1 MKKQLAD
8 AKKACLERLMT
19 TGAKDVFAKAL
30 AVESHQTYT
39 RYDLIH
45 KAR

>member
-1 MKKQLAD
+1 MKKQNLNVKKTCLKQLVNAGSKELIANVLA
-8 AKKACLERLMT
+8 A
-19 TGAKDVFAKAL
+19 
-30 AVESHQTYT
+30 ESYQTYT